1 MVEPDRTDADRTRG
15 VSAVSVKPGRVAE
28 SVSVGAPA
36 SSRQDIVVEKPSPRF
51 AGRGLGEGSIRHDLF
66 PEAIQRRRGPLTQ
79 PSPPPRGAGEGYKP
93 QCLAYPIGRGVEA
106 GGAADGLGAR
116 PIRSRHSLPLLLAL
130 TLAACAGYRPAPLP
144 AAPSLAAASDPAP
157 AGPWTAAD
165 VVAMALRDS
174 PDLEAVRAQ
183 RVAAEGARR
192 QAGLLPDPALGGAI
206 LPLVAGMGTTL
217 AWNAAIGEDLRGL
230 VTLSARRE
238 GAKAAALQVDAQ
250 VLWQEWQTAAQA
262 KLLFVQI
269 VEGDRALAIQ
279 RESATLFAERNARLQ
294 AALGRGDASLAS
306 TAPDLAALQG
316 ARALV
321 GASERQQLSRRH
333 QLNALLGREPD
344 AILPLAPT
352 AAVAEPDLARIDARA
367 AEISRRRPDLI
378 ALRLG
383 YRAQEARVRLAVL
396 MQFPVFNL
404 GLAGGSDNSN
414 VRNLGPQISTTVPL
428 FDGNRADVALQRAT
442 RAQLRA
448 EYQARL
454 DAAYGQLRA
463 AVGELR
469 AGASALAAASADLPG
484 ARRARDQAQRALD
497 AGAIDELTY
506 ADLAGAYYAKAL
518 EVAQLEET
526 VLEQRLAIGAAVG
539 EGLPAVQDLPDAAR

>member
-1 MVEPDRTDADRTRG
+1 M
-15 VSAVSVKPGRVAE
+15 
-28 SVSVGAPA
+28 
-36 SSRQDIVVEKPSPRF
+36 
-51 AGRGLGEGSIRHDLF
+51 GEGSLRHNLF

-79 PSPPPRGAGEGYKP
+79 PSPPPRSGVEGYRP
-93 QCLAYPIGRGVEA
+93 QFLAYPIGRGLEA
-106 GGAADGLGAR
+106 GGPAEGLGAR
-116 PIRSRHSLPLLLAL
+116 AVRSRHSLPLLLAL

-144 AAPSLAAASDPAP
+144 DAPSLAIAPAP
-157 AGPWTAAD
+157 ALAGRWSAAD
-165 VVAMALRDS
+165 VVALALRDGQ
-174 PDLEAVRAQ
+174 DLKAIRTQ
-183 RVAAEGARR
+183 RLAAAAARR
-192 QAGLLPDPALGGAI
+192 QAGLLPDPTIGGAI
-206 LPLVAGMGTTL
+206 LPLVAGVGTTF

-238 GAKAAALQVDAQ
+238 GAKATALQVDAQ
-250 VLWQEWQTAAQA
+250 ILWQEWQTAAQVR
-262 KLLFVQI
+262 LLFVQI

-279 RESATLFAERNARLQ
+279 RESSALFAERNARLQ

-306 TAPDLAALQG
+306 TAPDLTAVQS

-321 GASERQQLSRRH
+321 GASERQQLIRRH

-344 AILPLAPT
+344 APLPLAPT
-352 AAVAEPDLARIDARA
+352 AAVDEPDLARIDARA

-383 YRAQEARVRLAVL
+383 YQAQEARVRLAVL
-396 MQFPVFNL
+396 MRFPVFNL

-414 VRNLGPQISTTVPL
+414 VRNLGPQISTTLPI
-428 FDGNRADVALQRAT
+428 FDGNRGDVALQRAT

-463 AVGELR
+463 AVGELK
-469 AGASALAAASADLPG
+469 AGEAALALASADLPG

-506 ADLAGAYYAKAL
+506 ADLAGTFYAKAL
-518 EVAQLEET
+518 EVTQLEET
-526 VLEQRLAIGAAVG
+526 VLEQRLAIGAVVG
-539 EGLPAVQDLPDAAR
+539 EGLPVVRDLPDTAS